1 MLKSFFGW
9 YIRRLL
15 GTLHGVTRNSPLA
28 LLVLYVPSG
37 ISIQSLVHICY
48 KSAMEVGY
56 TLACNGSKQFYDF
69 PPGTL

>member
-1 MLKSFFGW
+1 M
-9 YIRRLL
+9 
-15 GTLHGVTRNSPLA
+15 HGFTRNSPLA
-28 LLVLYVPSG
+28 LLVLYIPSG

-69 PPGTL
+69 SESSRHLVGGIFAIVS